1 MNLFKGWIGEKK
13 TTFYLWLSLRSKP
26 YHRFHNIILP
36 SFVAKTTVTKFCGGP
51 CAKRAYKARKRN
63 DKIELSKEETKQT
76 IQQPIIQIQA
86 KEFLTVAEASQILNL
101 SRTTIWRLIKK
112 ERLKVSKL
120 GNRIIIRKSDLNQLF
135 S

>member
-1 MNLFKGWIGEKK
+1 M
-13 TTFYLWLSLRSKP
+13 SS
-26 YHRFHNIILP
+26 NIRINRICQFCNNE
-36 SFVAKTTVTKFCGGP
+36 FVEKTTVTKFCGDP

-63 DKIELSKEETKQT
+63 EKIAFSKEETKQT

-112 ERLKVSKL
+112 EQLKAAKL
-120 GNRIIIRKSDLNQLF
+120 GSRIIIHKSDISQLLN
-135 S
+135 